1 MPAKVLIDLI
11 NSRDSKFVLLARRVT
26 VWLMERTATSRLRLF
41 EKHILGKKILDVGV
55 GAGSMAKVIKD
66 KGLDEV
72 GIDVTNT
79 SLYPEVVPVIYD
91 GENISFKSRS
101 RDTGLLICVLH
112 HCSNPM
118 RVLEETMRVC
128 KRVIIIEDT
137 YRNEIERILISARDN
152 VGNFE
157 FYQHDYHKT
166 REWEKIFKIRGWHS
180 IYTKEWSSLEF
191 YGMYGRQTLFVI
203 EPKRET

>member
-11 NSRDSKFVLLARRVT
+11 KSRDSRFVFLARKVT
-26 VWLMERTATSRLRLF
+26 VWLMEHTATSRLRLF

-55 GAGSMAKVIKD
+55 GAGSMAKVIKNRGFD
-66 KGLDEV
+66 V
-72 GIDVTNT
+72 IGIDVTNT
-79 SLYPEVVPVIYD
+79 SLYPEIVPIIYD
-91 GENISFKSRS
+91 GENFPLKSDS
-101 RDTGLLICVLH
+101 CNTGLLICVLH
-112 HCSNPM
+112 HCKNPM
-118 RVLEETMRVC
+118 KVLEETMRLC

-137 YRNEIERILISARDN
+137 YRNKLERILISARDN

-166 REWEKIFKIRGWHS
+166 YEWEKIFEKRGWHS
-180 IYTKEWSSLEF
+180 IYTKEWSSVEF

-203 EPKRET
+203 EPK